1 MNVKGRHYRSTWQA
15 GNGRSVEFI
24 DQTLLPHDFETRT
37 VTTLDGA
44 VEAICAM
51 RVRGAPLIGA
61 MAAYGMCLAMLVDAS
76 DARLD
81 SAHEALSAT
90 RPTAVNL
97 R

>member
-1 MNVKGRHYRSTWQA
+1 MNVKGRHYRSIWLA
-15 GNGRSVEFI
+15 SDSRSVEFI
-24 DQTLLPHDFETRT
+24 DQTLLPYEFKTRS
-37 VTTLDGA
+37 VTTLEGA
-44 VEAICAM
+44 VEAIYTM